1 MNSNFTF
8 DTWHR
13 LVFGQN
19 YECQCHLKSINWLQ
33 LTVWLLVTLRSQLTF
48 DALEILPR
56 TSVTIPGQAPRKHRN
71 PSTIGHMVMMIM
83 LRFFLVAHRHSFSL
97 GIVCRNY
104 KWIFRLAPFHTR
116 TKQAKKCCFFMLD
129 GNYAFLY
136 LQHSV
141 TVNTKWS
148 WEFARVVFGC
158 SWSEVLA
165 IAVLHVQNCF
175 HFNAFA

>member
-8 DTWHR
+8 DTWH
-13 LVFGQN
+13 
-19 YECQCHLKSINWLQ
+19 WLQ
-33 LTVWLLVTLRSQLTF
+33 LTVWLLVILRSQLTF

-56 TSVTIPGQAPRKHRN
+56 TSITIPGQAPRKHRN

-104 KWIFRLAPFHTR
+104 KWIFRLAPFDTR
-116 TKQAKKCCFFMLD
+116 TKQAKCCFFMLD